1 MYMYVSIDKKV
12 CVYVC
17 MCVCMYVRAD
27 RLISSMIGEFGC
39 ATAVWVQ
46 TPGSDS
52 GFKPP
57 ALVSTRTLG

>member
-1 MYMYVSIDKKV
+1 MCV
-12 CVYVC
+12 CVYVR
-17 MCVCMYVRAD
+17 VCMYVRAD
-27 RLISSMIGEFGC
+27 RLISFMIGEFGC

-52 GFKPP
+52 GFKPT